1 MDDVNKLKLKR
12 IIEELKKIHGRHTEL
27 VTVYVPAG
35 YDINLVTNQISQ
47 EQGTASNIKS
57 KSTRKNVTAA
67 LDKIIQELK
76 LYKKTPDNGMAIFS
90 GNASEREGVQDVQI
104 WIIEPPE
111 PLGVRMYRCDQDFV
125 IGPLEEMMDSK
136 YSYGLIVIDNKN
148 ATIGVLKGKRTQVL
162 REFKSIV
169 PGKYRAGGQSAA
181 RFARAR
187 EGLQKDW
194 YKKVADQANVIFS
207 EIDNLSGVLIGGP
220 GPTKEIFIEA
230 GGLRQEYKKKIIA
243 IQDIGYSSSFG
254 LQELVD
260 KSLDVLEKEGF
271 ADEKILVQEF
281 LKGLKNG
288 SNLIEYGEEVVMK
301 AIQQGAAEKV
311 LISESISNDKID
323 EFQELCKEFGTEVVL
338 VSEDTRE
345 GQQLEQIGGFG
356 AFLRFNV

>member
-12 IIEELKKIHGRHTEL
+12 ILEDLKKVHGRHTEL
-27 VTVYVPAG
+27 VTVYVPSG
-35 YDINLVTNQISQ
+35 YDINLVNNQIAQ

-76 LYKKTPDNGMAIFS
+76 LYKKTPENGMAIFS
-90 GNASEREGVQDVQI
+90 GNASEKEGGQDIQI
-104 WIIEPPE
+104 WVIEPPE
-111 PLGVRMYRCDQDFV
+111 PLAVRMYRCDQDFV
-125 IGPLEEMMDSK
+125 LGPLEEMMESK

-148 ATIGVLKGKRTQVL
+148 AAIGLLKGKRVL
-162 REFKSIV
+162 VERELKSIV
-169 PGKYRAGGQSAA
+169 PGKYRTGGQSAA

-194 YKKVADQANVIFS
+194 YKKVGEQANIIFS
-207 EIDNLSGVLIGGP
+207 DIENLSGIIIGGP
-220 GPTKEIFIEA
+220 GPTKEVFIEN
-230 GGLRQEYKKKIIA
+230 GGLRQEFKKKIIG
-243 IQDIGYSSSFG
+243 IQDIGYSGSFG

-260 KSLDVLEKEGF
+260 KSVDILEKEGF
-271 ADEKILVQEF
+271 AEEKIIVKEF

-288 SNLIEYGEEVVMK
+288 SDLIEYGEDNVLK
-301 AIQQGAAEKV
+301 SIQKGAVEKV

-323 EFQELCKEFGTEVVL
+323 EFQELSKEFGTKVVL
-338 VSEDTRE
+338 ISKDTRE